1 MNKHEILREFFIRS
15 EGSQNKINFF
25 LGDNPESKDEK
36 YSDRLKLYEDIISN
50 FALPDMTR
58 HGNNS
63 NTREKLKK
71 DGIIKEL
78 ATKINDL
85 LTKSDIDFENWHEGA
100 CNYIKNNKQC
110 KFSYGQAQKLVNMSL
125 KYIYCLEDFDTEINV
140 TAWHMTLDSYT
151 LNWIAQH
158 LYKPTGRGNQTELS
172 DTINIKD
179 LAKLSG
185 CFSSSKDEF
194 KDKSKEEIENIIK
207 EKIKTLSKFVENI
220 KWNNL
225 DDNGYKFLQK
235 KIKEFLDTDSPF
247 MAEFYIWPQ
256 MQIELIETNIQK
268 DMKTLTKYTEVMSHL
283 SVESDNATHINDIE
297 KKIDGFLAN
306 LKDSL

>member
-1 MNKHEILREFFIRS
+1 MNKHEVLREFFIRS

-25 LGDNPESKDEK
+25 LGDNPKSKDEE

-63 NTREKLKK
+63 NTREKLKD
-71 DGIIKEL
+71 DGTIKEL
-78 ATKINDL
+78 AIKINDL
-85 LTKSDIDFENWHEGA
+85 LTKSDIEDKEFENWHECA

-125 KYIYCLEDFDTEINV
+125 KYIYCLEDFNTKINV

-151 LNWIAQH
+151 LNWIARH
-158 LYKPTGRGNQTELS
+158 LYKPTERGNQT
-172 DTINIKD
+172 INTKD
-179 LAKLSG
+179 LAKELSE
-185 CFSSSKDEF
+185 CFSSSEDGF
-194 KDKSKEEIENIIK
+194 KEKSEDAIEKIE
-207 EKIKTLSKFVENI
+207 EKIKTSSKFVANV

-225 DDNGYKFLQK
+225 DANGYKFLQK
-235 KIKEFLDTDSPF
+235 KIKEFLDTDPPF
-247 MAEFYIWPQ
+247 IAEFYIWPQ

-268 DMKTLTKYTEVMSHL
+268 DMKTLTKYTEVISHL
-283 SVESDNATHINDIE
+283 SVESDNATHIHINDIE
-297 KKIDGFLAN
+297 KKIDGFFAN

>member
-25 LGDNPESKDEK
+25 LGDNPESAKCLKEHNN
-36 YSDRLKLYEDIISN
+36 DREQLYLKIISD
-50 FALPDMTR
+50 FALPDMSR
-58 HGNNS
+58 RGNIS
-63 NTREKLKK
+63 NAKEKLTKTNSLTNLAKNINTLLSSKTKK
-71 DGIIKEL
+71 FDEWHKNACECV
-78 ATKINDL
+78 INDN
-85 LTKSDIDFENWHEGA
+85 KK
-100 CNYIKNNKQC
+100 KNITIT
-110 KFSYGQAQKLVNMSL
+110 YGQAQKLVNMSL
-125 KYIYCLEDFDTEINV
+125 KYIYCLEDFDTGINV
-140 TAWHMTLDSYT
+140 TDWHMTLDSYT

-158 LYKPTGRGNQTELS
+158 LYKPTGRSNQTELS
-172 DTINIKD
+172 DTIYIKD
-179 LAKLSG
+179 LAKELSG
-185 CFSSSKDEF
+185 CFSSS
-194 KDKSKEEIENIIK
+194 EEESE
-207 EKIKTLSKFVENI
+207 EKIKTISKFVENI

-268 DMKTLTKYTEVMSHL
+268 DMKTLTKYTEVISHL
-283 SVESDNATHINDIE
+283 SVESDNATYINDIE